1 MSKKVKTK
9 EVLVAWQVL
18 GQAKYDKL
26 DSDQKVHV
34 FHIGQQLKPIA
45 TAFSDY
51 SADAAEKMQPSADF
65 QERWDKAKVYE
76 TMTANPKADMEQL
89 PMGPAEYKEFMVKEY
104 FPFDRLWKKAIKD
117 DKLVWPNHVSDLKY
131 WSSEADAIYGVRSIP
146 SMFLL
151 DREGRIVAKDL
162 RGEALERAVKQLL
175 EQ

>member
-26 DSDQKVHV
+26 DNDQKVHV

-117 DKLVWPNHVSDLKY
+117 EGDKEVELKFDPI
-131 WSSEADAIYGVRSIP
+131 SEEVLFALADTNKWNVDQTTA
-146 SMFLL
+146 
-151 DREGRIVAKDL
+151 VA
-162 RGEALERAVKQLL
+162 AVVCK
-175 EQ
+175 

>member
-26 DSDQKVHV
+26 DSDQKVRV
-34 FHIGQQLKPIA
+34 FHIGQMLKPIA

-117 DKLVWPNHVSDLKY
+117 EGDKEVELKFDPI
-131 WSSEADAIYGVRSIP
+131 SEEVLFALADSNKWNVDQTTA
-146 SMFLL
+146 
-151 DREGRIVAKDL
+151 VA
-162 RGEALERAVKQLL
+162 AVVCKPEKQR
-175 EQ
+175 

>member
-26 DSDQKVHV
+26 DNDQKVRV
-34 FHIGQQLKPIA
+34 FHIGQMLKPIA

-117 DKLVWPNHVSDLKY
+117 EGDKEVELKFDPI
-131 WSSEADAIYGVRSIP
+131 SEEVLFALADANKWNV
-146 SMFLL
+146 
-151 DREGRIVAKDL
+151 DQTTAVATVVCK
-162 RGEALERAVKQLL
+162 
-175 EQ
+175 

>member
-26 DSDQKVHV
+26 DSDQKVRV
-34 FHIGQQLKPIA
+34 FHIGQMLKPIA

-65 QERWDKAKVYE
+65 QERWDNAKVYE

-117 DKLVWPNHVSDLKY
+117 EGDKEVELKFDPI
-131 WSSEADAIYGVRSIP
+131 SEEVLFALADANKWNV
-146 SMFLL
+146 
-151 DREGRIVAKDL
+151 DQTTAVA
-162 RGEALERAVKQLL
+162 AVVCK
-175 EQ
+175 

>member
-9 EVLVAWQVL
+9 EVLAAWQVL
-18 GQAKYDKL
+18 GAAKYDKL
-26 DSDQKVHV
+26 DSDQKVRV

-51 SADAAEKMQPSADF
+51 SADAMEKMQPSADF

-76 TMTANPKADMEQL
+76 TMTADPKADMEQL

-117 DKLVWPNHVSDLKY
+117 EGDKEVELKFDPI
-131 WSSEADAIYGVRSIP
+131 SEEVLFALADTNKWNVDQTTA
-146 SMFLL
+146 
-151 DREGRIVAKDL
+151 VA
-162 RGEALERAVKQLL
+162 AVVCK
-175 EQ
+175 

>member
-117 DKLVWPNHVSDLKY
+117 EGDKEVDLKFDPI
-131 WSSEADAIYGVRSIP
+131 SEEVLFALADANKWNV
-146 SMFLL
+146 
-151 DREGRIVAKDL
+151 DQTTAVA
-162 RGEALERAVKQLL
+162 AVVCK
-175 EQ
+175 

>member
-26 DSDQKVHV
+26 DNDQKVHV

-117 DKLVWPNHVSDLKY
+117 EGDKEVELKFDPI
-131 WSSEADAIYGVRSIP
+131 SEEVLFALADANKWNV
-146 SMFLL
+146 
-151 DREGRIVAKDL
+151 DQTTAVAAIVCK
-162 RGEALERAVKQLL
+162 
-175 EQ
+175 

>member
-9 EVLVAWQVL
+9 EVLAAWQVL
-18 GQAKYDKL
+18 GAAKYDKL
-26 DSDQKVHV
+26 DSDQKVRV

-51 SADAAEKMQPSADF
+51 SADAMEKMQPSADF

-76 TMTANPKADMEQL
+76 TMTADPKADMEQL

-117 DKLVWPNHVSDLKY
+117 EGDKEVELKFNPI
-131 WSSEADAIYGVRSIP
+131 SEEVLFALADTNKWNVDQTTA
-146 SMFLL
+146 
-151 DREGRIVAKDL
+151 VATVVCK
-162 RGEALERAVKQLL
+162 
-175 EQ
+175 

>member
-117 DKLVWPNHVSDLKY
+117 EGDKEVELKFDPISEEVLFALSDTNK
-131 WSSEADAIYGVRSIP
+131 WNVDQTTA
-146 SMFLL
+146 
-151 DREGRIVAKDL
+151 VA
-162 RGEALERAVKQLL
+162 AVVCK
-175 EQ
+175 

>member
-117 DKLVWPNHVSDLKY
+117 EGDKEVELKFNPI
-131 WSSEADAIYGVRSIP
+131 SEEVLFALADANKWNV
-146 SMFLL
+146 
-151 DREGRIVAKDL
+151 DQTTAVA
-162 RGEALERAVKQLL
+162 AVVCK
-175 EQ
+175 

>member
-26 DSDQKVHV
+26 DNDQKVRV
-34 FHIGQQLKPIA
+34 FHIGQMLKPIA

-104 FPFDRLWKKAIKD
+104 FPFDRLWKKAIKEEG
-117 DKLVWPNHVSDLKY
+117 DKEVDLKFDPI
-131 WSSEADAIYGVRSIP
+131 SEEVLFALADANKWNV
-146 SMFLL
+146 
-151 DREGRIVAKDL
+151 DQTTAVA
-162 RGEALERAVKQLL
+162 AVVCK
-175 EQ
+175 

>member
-1 MSKKVKTK
+1 MSKTVKTK

-117 DKLVWPNHVSDLKY
+117 EGDKEVELKFEPI
-131 WSSEADAIYGVRSIP
+131 SEEVLFALADANKWNV
-146 SMFLL
+146 
-151 DREGRIVAKDL
+151 DQTTAVAAIVCK
-162 RGEALERAVKQLL
+162 
-175 EQ
+175 

>member
-26 DSDQKVHV
+26 DNDQKVRV
-34 FHIGQQLKPIA
+34 FHIGQMLKPIA

-117 DKLVWPNHVSDLKY
+117 EGDKEVELKFDPI
-131 WSSEADAIYGVRSIP
+131 SEEVLFALADANKWNV
-146 SMFLL
+146 
-151 DREGRIVAKDL
+151 DQTTAVA
-162 RGEALERAVKQLL
+162 AVVCK
-175 EQ
+175 

>member
-26 DSDQKVHV
+26 DNDQKVRV
-34 FHIGQQLKPIA
+34 FHIGQMLKPIA

-65 QERWDKAKVYE
+65 QERLDKAKVYE

-117 DKLVWPNHVSDLKY
+117 EGDNEVDLKFDPI
-131 WSSEADAIYGVRSIP
+131 SEEVLFALADANKWNV
-146 SMFLL
+146 
-151 DREGRIVAKDL
+151 DQTTAVA
-162 RGEALERAVKQLL
+162 AVVCK
-175 EQ
+175 

>member
-89 PMGPAEYKEFMVKEY
+89 PMGPAEYKEFMVKED

-117 DKLVWPNHVSDLKY
+117 EGDKEVELKFDPI
-131 WSSEADAIYGVRSIP
+131 SEEVLFALADANKWNV
-146 SMFLL
+146 
-151 DREGRIVAKDL
+151 DQTTAVATVVCK
-162 RGEALERAVKQLL
+162 
-175 EQ
+175 

>member
-9 EVLVAWQVL
+9 EVLATWQVL

-51 SADAAEKMQPSADF
+51 SADAMEKMQPSADF

-76 TMTANPKADMEQL
+76 TMTADPKADMEQL

-104 FPFDRLWKKAIKD
+104 FPFERLWKKAIKD
-117 DKLVWPNHVSDLKY
+117 EGDKEVELKFNPI
-131 WSSEADAIYGVRSIP
+131 SEEVLFALADANKWNV
-146 SMFLL
+146 
-151 DREGRIVAKDL
+151 DQTTAVATVVCK
-162 RGEALERAVKQLL
+162 
-175 EQ
+175 

>member
-26 DSDQKVHV
+26 DNDQKVHV

-45 TAFSDY
+45 TALSDY

-117 DKLVWPNHVSDLKY
+117 EGDKEVELKFDPI
-131 WSSEADAIYGVRSIP
+131 SEEVLFALADADKWNV
-146 SMFLL
+146 
-151 DREGRIVAKDL
+151 DQTTAVA
-162 RGEALERAVKQLL
+162 AVVCK
-175 EQ
+175 

>member
-1 MSKKVKTK
+1 MSKKLKTK

-26 DSDQKVHV
+26 DNDQKVRV
-34 FHIGQQLKPIA
+34 FHIGQMLKPIA

-117 DKLVWPNHVSDLKY
+117 EGDKEVELKFDPI
-131 WSSEADAIYGVRSIP
+131 SEEVLFALADANKWNV
-146 SMFLL
+146 
-151 DREGRIVAKDL
+151 DQTTAVA
-162 RGEALERAVKQLL
+162 AVVCK
-175 EQ
+175 

>member
-104 FPFDRLWKKAIKD
+104 FPFDRLWKKTIKD
-117 DKLVWPNHVSDLKY
+117 EGDKEVELKFDPI
-131 WSSEADAIYGVRSIP
+131 SEEVLFALADANKWNV
-146 SMFLL
+146 
-151 DREGRIVAKDL
+151 DQTTAVA
-162 RGEALERAVKQLL
+162 AVVCK
-175 EQ
+175 

>member
-26 DSDQKVHV
+26 DSDQKVRV
-34 FHIGQQLKPIA
+34 FHIGQMLKPIA

-117 DKLVWPNHVSDLKY
+117 EGDKEVELKFDPI
-131 WSSEADAIYGVRSIP
+131 SEEVLFALADANKWNVDQSTA
-146 SMFLL
+146 
-151 DREGRIVAKDL
+151 VA
-162 RGEALERAVKQLL
+162 AVVCK
-175 EQ
+175 

>member
-117 DKLVWPNHVSDLKY
+117 EGDKEVELKFDPI
-131 WSSEADAIYGVRSIP
+131 SEEVLFALADANKWNV
-146 SMFLL
+146 
-151 DREGRIVAKDL
+151 DQTTAVA
-162 RGEALERAVKQLL
+162 AVVCK
-175 EQ
+175 

>member
-26 DSDQKVHV
+26 DSDQKVHL

-117 DKLVWPNHVSDLKY
+117 EGDKEVELKFDPI
-131 WSSEADAIYGVRSIP
+131 SEEVLFALADANKWNV
-146 SMFLL
+146 
-151 DREGRIVAKDL
+151 DQTTAVA
-162 RGEALERAVKQLL
+162 AVVCK
-175 EQ
+175 

>member
-1 MSKKVKTK
+1 MSKTVKTK

-117 DKLVWPNHVSDLKY
+117 EGDKEVELKFDPI
-131 WSSEADAIYGVRSIP
+131 SEEVLFALADANKWNV
-146 SMFLL
+146 
-151 DREGRIVAKDL
+151 DQTTAVA
-162 RGEALERAVKQLL
+162 AVVCK
-175 EQ
+175 

>member
-26 DSDQKVHV
+26 DNDQKVRV
-34 FHIGQQLKPIA
+34 FHIGQMLKPIA

-117 DKLVWPNHVSDLKY
+117 EGDKEVDLKFDPI
-131 WSSEADAIYGVRSIP
+131 SEEVLFALADANKWNV
-146 SMFLL
+146 
-151 DREGRIVAKDL
+151 DQTTAVA
-162 RGEALERAVKQLL
+162 AVVCK
-175 EQ
+175 

>member
-117 DKLVWPNHVSDLKY
+117 EGDKEVELKFEPI
-131 WSSEADAIYGVRSIP
+131 SEEVLFALADANKWNV
-146 SMFLL
+146 
-151 DREGRIVAKDL
+151 DQTTAVA
-162 RGEALERAVKQLL
+162 AVVCK
-175 EQ
+175 

>member
-9 EVLVAWQVL
+9 EVLAAWQVL
-18 GQAKYDKL
+18 SQAKYDKL
-26 DSDQKVHV
+26 DNDQKVRV

-51 SADAAEKMQPSADF
+51 SADAIEKMQPSADF

-76 TMTANPKADMEQL
+76 TMTADPKADMEQL

-117 DKLVWPNHVSDLKY
+117 EGDKEVELKFDPI
-131 WSSEADAIYGVRSIP
+131 SEEVLFALADANKWNV
-146 SMFLL
+146 
-151 DREGRIVAKDL
+151 DQTTAVATVVCK
-162 RGEALERAVKQLL
+162 
-175 EQ
+175 

>member
-9 EVLVAWQVL
+9 EVLAAWQVL

-26 DSDQKVHV
+26 DSDQKVRV
-34 FHIGQQLKPIA
+34 FHIGQKLKPIA

-51 SADAAEKMQPSADF
+51 SADAMEKMQPSTDF

-76 TMTANPKADMEQL
+76 TMTADPKADMEQL

-117 DKLVWPNHVSDLKY
+117 F
-131 WSSEADAIYGVRSIP
+131 GVFRH
-146 SMFLL
+146 
-151 DREGRIVAKDL
+151 
-162 RGEALERAVKQLL
+162 
-175 EQ
+175 

>member
-117 DKLVWPNHVSDLKY
+117 EGDKEVELKFDPI
-131 WSSEADAIYGVRSIP
+131 SEEVLFALADANKWNV
-146 SMFLL
+146 
-151 DREGRIVAKDL
+151 DQTTAVAAIVCK
-162 RGEALERAVKQLL
+162 
-175 EQ
+175 

>member
-117 DKLVWPNHVSDLKY
+117 EGDKEVELKFDPI
-131 WSSEADAIYGVRSIP
+131 SEEVLFALADANKWNV
-146 SMFLL
+146 
-151 DREGRIVAKDL
+151 DQTTAVATVVCK
-162 RGEALERAVKQLL
+162 
-175 EQ
+175 

>member
-9 EVLVAWQVL
+9 EVLAAWQVL
-18 GQAKYDKL
+18 GAAKYDKL
-26 DSDQKVHV
+26 DSDQKVRV

-51 SADAAEKMQPSADF
+51 SADAMEKMQPSADF

-76 TMTANPKADMEQL
+76 TMTADPKADMEQL

-117 DKLVWPNHVSDLKY
+117 EGDKEVDLKFDPI
-131 WSSEADAIYGVRSIP
+131 SEEVLFALADTNKWNVDQTTA
-146 SMFLL
+146 
-151 DREGRIVAKDL
+151 VA
-162 RGEALERAVKQLL
+162 AVVCK
-175 EQ
+175 

>member
-9 EVLVAWQVL
+9 EVLAAWQVL
-18 GQAKYDKL
+18 GAAKYDKL
-26 DSDQKVHV
+26 DSDQKVRV

-51 SADAAEKMQPSADF
+51 SADALEKMQPSADF

-76 TMTANPKADMEQL
+76 TMTADPKADMEQL

-117 DKLVWPNHVSDLKY
+117 EGDKEVELKFDPI
-131 WSSEADAIYGVRSIP
+131 SEEVLFALADTNKWNVDQTTA
-146 SMFLL
+146 
-151 DREGRIVAKDL
+151 VA
-162 RGEALERAVKQLL
+162 AVVCK
-175 EQ
+175 

>member
-26 DSDQKVHV
+26 DSDQKVRV
-34 FHIGQQLKPIA
+34 FHIGQMLKPIA

-117 DKLVWPNHVSDLKY
+117 EGDKEVELKFDPI
-131 WSSEADAIYGVRSIP
+131 SEEVLFALADTNKWNVDQTTA
-146 SMFLL
+146 
-151 DREGRIVAKDL
+151 VA
-162 RGEALERAVKQLL
+162 AVVCK
-175 EQ
+175 

>member
-26 DSDQKVHV
+26 DNDQKVHV

-117 DKLVWPNHVSDLKY
+117 EGDKEVELKFDPI
-131 WSSEADAIYGVRSIP
+131 SEEVLFALADANKWNV
-146 SMFLL
+146 
-151 DREGRIVAKDL
+151 DQTTAVA
-162 RGEALERAVKQLL
+162 AVVCK
-175 EQ
+175 

>member
-26 DSDQKVHV
+26 DSDQKVRV
-34 FHIGQQLKPIA
+34 FHIGQMLKPIA

-117 DKLVWPNHVSDLKY
+117 EGDKEVELKFDPI
-131 WSSEADAIYGVRSIP
+131 SEEVLFALADANKWNV
-146 SMFLL
+146 
-151 DREGRIVAKDL
+151 DQTTAVATVVCK
-162 RGEALERAVKQLL
+162 
-175 EQ
+175 

>member
-26 DSDQKVHV
+26 DSDQKVRV
-34 FHIGQQLKPIA
+34 FHIGQMLKPIA

-117 DKLVWPNHVSDLKY
+117 EGDKEVDLKFDPI
-131 WSSEADAIYGVRSIP
+131 SEEVLFALADANKWNV
-146 SMFLL
+146 
-151 DREGRIVAKDL
+151 DQTTAVATVVCK
-162 RGEALERAVKQLL
+162 
-175 EQ
+175 

>member
-117 DKLVWPNHVSDLKY
+117 EGDKEVELKFDPIG
-131 WSSEADAIYGVRSIP
+131 EEVLFALADANKWNV
-146 SMFLL
+146 
-151 DREGRIVAKDL
+151 DQTTAVATVVCK
-162 RGEALERAVKQLL
+162 
-175 EQ
+175 